1 MLPVARLAGRNLLA
15 ALITVLTVCPLQADT
30 TEESGSILREL
41 EHVAL
46 RAKAAEK
53 AVEKRLLSES
63 LRLHFYGYLDT
74 SYTQNFNNPSNR
86 INELRIFDVNS
97 NQSRFNL
104 AQFVLRRDAQAGGDW
119 LDRMGFKVKFNAG
132 RDSAFIGGNNIG
144 PWTDFQEYYLQ
155 Y

>member
-1 MLPVARLAGRNLLA
+1 MLPVARLAGRIFLA
-15 ALITVLTVCPLQADT
+15 ALITVPTVCPLQADT
-30 TEESGSILREL
+30 TEEPGSILQEL

-63 LRLHFYGYLDT
+63 LRLHFYGYLDA

-104 AQFVLRRDAQAGGDW
+104 AQFVLRRDAQAGG
-119 LDRMGFKVKFNAG
+119 
-132 RDSAFIGGNNIG
+132 
-144 PWTDFQEYYLQ
+144 
-155 Y
+155 